1 MWVVADLLWGVLDL
15 TGRASDAS
23 IADVLY
29 VAGYVLL
36 ALGLGSM
43 LRSGTQDHD
52 WGDIVDA
59 GIIAVSAA
67 LVLWPL
73 VFEPTLELGWSA
85 ATLVALAYSAGD
97 VVLLALL
104 AALFFEGGRRTIS
117 FSLMV
122 VAVSLVFAADL
133 VYYIP
138 ALAEGAAVE
147 PLTSAAWLAGYILF
161 GAAGLH
167 RSARAGVISSGPA
180 VDSPLRRLRFLGVA
194 LLALPCGYLLDT
206 FAGDGFSAA
215 DFRIFVIANTAV
227 GILVVLRTGLLLHA
241 VERAQRAASLAQ
253 GRFESVFRSAGLG
266 ISITTGGVMA
276 QTNSAFQELVGYSG
290 EELSRMRPSMIVH
303 PADVSDVV
311 EEGELVAS
319 ARFERRYLHR
329 DGSIVQTH
337 VTLTSPP
344 DQDFAIAVVEN
355 ITLRAALEEQ
365 LRDAQKMEAV
375 GRLAGGVA
383 HDFNN
388 VLTVVSGHAE
398 LLREDVAGPQGQED
412 ITVILDAV
420 RRASDLTRQLL
431 AFSRLQE
438 LDLVILNPADVVR
451 ETELLLGH
459 VVGKF
464 VRLESSIDDSAPLVS
479 ADPVQL
485 NQVLLNL
492 AVNARDAMPDGGT
505 LAMRVDEWSTEH
517 ELEDRPGVV
526 PGRYCRIT
534 RQRHGHRH
542 GRGDAGADLR
552 AVLQHEARRPGH
564 GARPRDD
571 VRHRQ
576 AERRPHLR
584 RLPARPR
591 HDVRDPAPGG
601 RGCDRATR
609 AARRGLSRSH
619 STSRPSPAGPR
630 KSPNAATSWS
640 SCVG

>member
-1 MWVVADLLWGVLDL
+1 MYFVIGLAGVVALTVGTLLTTHGLRTAWALVAASQAMWVFADLLWGVLDL
-15 TGRASDAS
+15 TGQATDAS

-36 ALGLGSM
+36 AVGLVSM

-59 GIIAVSAA
+59 GIIAVAAA
-67 LVLWPL
+67 LVLWPI

-104 AALFFEGGRRTIS
+104 AALFFEGGRRTVS

-138 ALAEGAAVE
+138 ALAEGAAVG
-147 PLTSAAWLAGYILF
+147 PLTNAAWLGGYILF

-167 RSARAGVISSGPA
+167 RSARAGVISAGPA

-227 GILVVLRTGLLLHA
+227 GVLVVLRTGLLLHT

-253 GRFESVFRSAGLG
+253 GRFESVFQSAGLG

-311 EEGELVAS
+311 EEGEFVAS
-319 ARFERRYLHR
+319 ARFERRYVHR
-329 DGSIVQTH
+329 DGPIVQTQ

-398 LLREDVAGPQGQED
+398 LLRDVVAGPQGQED

-464 VRLESSIDDSAPLVS
+464 VRLESSIDGAAPL
-479 ADPVQL
+479 
-485 NQVLLNL
+485 
-492 AVNARDAMPDGGT
+492 G
-505 LAMRVDEWSTEH
+505 
-517 ELEDRPGVV
+517 
-526 PGRYCRIT
+526 
-534 RQRHGHRH
+534 
-542 GRGDAGADLR
+542 
-552 AVLQHEARRPGH
+552 
-564 GARPRDD
+564 
-571 VRHRQ
+571 
-576 AERRPHLR
+576 ER
-584 RLPARPR
+584 
-591 HDVRDPAPGG
+591 
-601 RGCDRATR
+601 
-609 AARRGLSRSH
+609 
-619 STSRPSPAGPR
+619 
-630 KSPNAATSWS
+630 
-640 SCVG
+640 